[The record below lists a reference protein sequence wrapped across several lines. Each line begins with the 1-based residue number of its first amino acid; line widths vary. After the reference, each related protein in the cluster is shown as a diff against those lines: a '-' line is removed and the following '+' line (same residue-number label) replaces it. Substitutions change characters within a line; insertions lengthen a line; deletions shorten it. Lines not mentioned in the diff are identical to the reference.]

1 MCVLPKVRLVRAM
14 STNLVTSSQL
24 GWEAGPRWRL
34 VSLCRVTVRLQLII
48 STRLYNVSIMPIQ
61 YKGEL

>member
-1 MCVLPKVRLVRAM
+1 MWVLPKVRLVREM

-34 VSLCRVTVRLQLII
+34 VSLCRVT
-48 STRLYNVSIMPIQ
+48 LYNVSIMPIQ
-61 YKGEL
+61 CKGEL

>member
-1 MCVLPKVRLVRAM
+1 MCVLPKVRLVREM

-34 VSLCRVTVRLQLII
+34 VSLCRVTVSII
-48 STRLYNVSIMPIQ
+48 THHTLHFTMFQ
-61 YKGEL
+61 

>member
-1 MCVLPKVRLVRAM
+1 MCVLPKVRLVREM

-34 VSLCRVTVRLQLII
+34 VSLCRVTVSII
-48 STRLYNVSIMPIQ
+48 TLYNVSIMPIQ